1 MEKLLDKFLRYVKTD
16 TTSDEDAGV
25 IPSFEGERDLAELL
39 KEELLQLGLAD
50 AEVTEDCF
58 VFATIPASEGYE
70 SSRTVGLLAHL
81 DTAPDCTGKN
91 VKPMVHEEYDGGA
104 LKLSG
109 DIFIDPVQYPELLNY
124 KGDTIVTSDGTT
136 LLGADDK
143 AGIAI
148 IMTAAQKLVQDKAL
162 KHGRI
167 RIGFTP
173 DEEVSVGGASVFDVD
188 RFGAD
193 FAITVDGD
201 GIGELN
207 YETFNACSY
216 TVMVK
221 GNNIHPAEAKGKM
234 RNACTIA
241 MEFDRLL
248 PEKERPE
255 YTEGREGFLHLCEMR
270 GEVESAVLE
279 YILRDFEEDGL
290 EEKRQMLKGAAD
302 QLNAVYGAGTI
313 TLEEQYEYSNPRRL
327 IEEAGDLLTVCAK
340 AFGACGISARI
351 TPIRGG
357 TDGSTL
363 ADKGLACP
371 NLFLGGH
378 NYHSL
383 REYVS
388 VEAMEKSAEI
398 LLKMIELF
406 A

>member
-1 MEKLLDKFLRYVKTD
+1 MERLLDKFLRYVKVD
-16 TTSDEDAGV
+16 TTSDEATGV
-25 IPSFEGERDLAELL
+25 IPSFEGERDLANIL
-39 KEELLQLGLAD
+39 KEELLQLGLTD

-70 SSRTVGLLAHL
+70 TSRTVGLLAHL

-91 VKPMVHEEYDGGA
+91 VNPMIHEKYDGG
-104 LKLSG
+104 LLELTG
-109 DIFIDPVQYPELLNY
+109 DIFIDPAQYPELLNY
-124 KGDTIVTSDGTT
+124 IGDTIVTSDGTT

-143 AGIAI
+143 SGIAI
-148 IMTAAQKLVQDKAL
+148 IMSVAQTLVADKSF
-162 KHGRI
+162 KHGKI

-216 TVMVK
+216 TVKVK

-234 RNACTIA
+234 RNASTLA

-248 PEKERPE
+248 PEKQRPE
-255 YTEGREGFLHLCEMR
+255 YTEGREGFIHLCEMK
-270 GEVESAVLE
+270 GEVDSATLE
-279 YILRDFEEDGL
+279 YILRDFEKEGL
-290 EEKRQMLKGAAD
+290 EEKRLMLIATAGK
-302 QLNAVYGAGTI
+302 LNAVYGAGSI
-313 TLEEQYEYSNPRRL
+313 TLEEQYEYSNPRQV
-327 IEEAGDLLTVCAK
+327 IEDAGDLLEVCVS
-340 AFGACGISARI
+340 AFDACGISPRV

-388 VEAMEKSAEI
+388 VEAMETSAKI